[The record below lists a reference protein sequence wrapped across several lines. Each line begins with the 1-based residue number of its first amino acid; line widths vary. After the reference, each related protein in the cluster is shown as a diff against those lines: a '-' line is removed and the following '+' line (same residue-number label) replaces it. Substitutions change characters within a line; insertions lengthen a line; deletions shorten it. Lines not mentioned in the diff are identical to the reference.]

1 MTAVCL
7 EKLVDLGPLEGDS
20 RKVGVDRIYQNNHLN
35 RSLRA
40 AERGEAGDCLRGF
53 VVENGEVLLL
63 QVGDGCARLWR
74 HDNIEDHA
82 AGGGRG
88 RRRRLLSRDGSR
100 AQREDETR
108 EAEIRAK
115 VHDSSWSGGGQSW
128 ARQLCLDHERL

>member
-35 RSLRA
+35 WSLRA

-63 QVGDGCARLWR
+63 QGGDGCARIWR
-74 HDNIEDHA
+74 DADIAVQA

-100 AQREDETR
+100 AQGEDEKR
-108 EAEIRAK
+108 EAGARGK
-115 VHDSSWSGGGQSW
+115 VHDSS
-128 ARQLCLDHERL
+128 